1 MGPRSGGF
9 VAACHDARVSETLLS
24 PEPSALR
31 VGRGR
36 ASVITVKLRS
46 HLYSSFFTLRLPPPQ
61 GRRARRVRGVMYYRL
76 YQTCIKE
83 RIYLSIRIELGD
95 VIELVNT
102 LYYFNIMRI
111 RGVSVAAIK
120 YDNNTL

>member
-1 MGPRSGGF
+1 VCSYQGCIR
-9 VAACHDARVSETLLS
+9 CVSDVYYERIEVHECKYAYL
-24 PEPSALR
+24 
-31 VGRGR
+31 
-36 ASVITVKLRS
+36 
-46 HLYSSFFTLRLPPPQ
+46 
-61 GRRARRVRGVMYYRL
+61 MYYRL
-76 YQTCIKE
+76 YQTCIRE
-83 RIYLSIRIELGD
+83 RIYLSIRIELGG